1 MTDNSAACV
10 TAFERCRC
18 RPACLSTLTVD
29 DSIVLTDNGPA
40 LAEHVDPS
48 LAYPQEPLFDL
59 QGRAS

>member
-1 MTDNSAACV
+1 M